1 MLELITNYCINET
14 LPFVKVLNRAPQMPK
29 YTQIAQ
35 CYFETQQNSQL
46 YGAPKCPILNRY
58 YEINN
63 AKNE

>member
-1 MLELITNYCINET
+1 MLELITNYCINDT
-14 LPFVKVLNRAPQMPK
+14 LSFVKVLSRAPECQN
-29 YTQIAQ
+29 ILLAQ
-35 CYFETQQNSQL
+35 CCYFETQQNSQL